1 MFSRGKTKHADHMKQ
16 AAVELQLQARRDV
29 SEEVAQCLGER
40 EALHEELAHLAE
52 QNQALVRENQTLR
65 DSETLTRR
73 KDQLIHPLMRDL
85 SHKNKSN
92 LGVRDTHTHTHT
104 QIGGERERVKHK
116 LRKTE
121 RRRDISP

>member
-104 QIGGERERVKHK
+104 HTDRRRERERES
-116 LRKTE
+116 KTQT
-121 RRRDISP
+121 